1 SDEQRRAVERHTQI
15 GADLAA
21 RVLPSGAW
29 LGEAAA
35 GHPERVDGG
44 GYPGGRREAHL
55 APPPRL
61 LAVRGACA
69 PPSSPRPRR
78 LPRGSGAAR
87 WGSASLSWLS
97 MGRRSTYLVATRHP
111 WSCFVF
117 LAPLLAAYEGGVFL
131 LGGAHAQALRN
142 GADTWLRWALEYF
155 GFSQLY
161 WAPL

>member
-1 SDEQRRAVERHTQI
+1 M
-15 GADLAA
+15 
-21 RVLPSGAW
+21 
-29 LGEAAA
+29 
-35 GHPERVDGG
+35 
-44 GYPGGRREAHL
+44 
-55 APPPRL
+55 PR
-61 LAVRGACA
+61 
-69 PPSSPRPRR
+69 
-78 LPRGSGAAR
+78 SGAAC
-87 WGSASLSWLS
+87 WGSATLSWLS

-161 WAPL
+161 WAPLLIAGVFVVWSVFRRGDRPADLLGVETGMAIESIGFALGLWAMSRGLAPFLEQIGVRLQI